1 MNLHWIGYIG
11 LIALVL
17 CWIPQSLETIRLG
30 MCPVNRTF
38 LVLSSLGSFS
48 LAIYA
53 FGRGDPVFAVL
64 NIFTTLG
71 ALLNVYYKLFPRKD
85 PA

>member
-30 MCPVNRTF
+30 RCQVNLNF
-38 LVLSSLGSFS
+38 LVLSSIGSFS
-48 LAIYA
+48 FGVYA
-53 FGRGDPVFAVL
+53 FSRGDPIFTIL
-64 NIFTTLG
+64 NIVTTLG

-85 PA
+85 RA